1 MEEFII
7 LDDSRLAEMAQLYKF
22 SFAGEPWNDDWSDP
36 VQLSQYIKDA
46 FAAYFFKRTT
56 TSLRILQQ
64 LRSGMLFKHQKGPLL
79 VIVRPGVSAHNE
91 AINQRKRNKIPT
103 LYKVCV
109 FIKMTGLLPVIF
121 NVRRNGEPACQRDT

>member
-1 MEEFII
+1 MNSYKSTVQKNVHAWKSLLSWMTAGSLRWRSFISFP
-7 LDDSRLAEMAQLYKF
+7 SR
-22 SFAGEPWNDDWSDP
+22 EPWNDDWSDP
-36 VQLSQYIKDA
+36 VQLSQYIKEA

-91 AINQRKRNKIPT
+91 AINQRKKEQNSYLIYT
-103 LYKVCV
+103 VC
-109 FIKMTGLLPVIF
+109 FP
-121 NVRRNGEPACQRDT
+121 